1 MREWKL
7 RRKGKENMCI
17 HCILVFLFLC
27 YSMQVIAT
35 LDECW
40 EEKENTS
47 QNSGWR
53 DVKQISLIT
62 VVWWMASLQGLPPY
76 FPCAWHCP
84 PYQMCQS
91 VGCPTKLVTSPRWR
105 VSDRGNMAAAWTP
118 HTEVLR
124 LHHSTLPANM
134 ILQLFCEG
142 QSLDRGSVALF
153 SSSTPFWSVNS
164 TPI

>member
-1 MREWKL
+1 
-7 RRKGKENMCI
+7 MCI

-76 FPCAWHCP
+76 FPC
-84 PYQMCQS
+84 
-91 VGCPTKLVTSPRWR
+91 T
-105 VSDRGNMAAAWTP
+105 
-118 HTEVLR
+118 
-124 LHHSTLPANM
+124 
-134 ILQLFCEG
+134 
-142 QSLDRGSVALF
+142 
-153 SSSTPFWSVNS
+153 
-164 TPI
+164 